1 MPCPPLGKSSF
12 RSMFFGVQCLLR
24 SCRRFWSL
32 RTPEH
37 PYHLRLDQV
46 LISAICHS
54 PKRRVMFAT
63 GDVAKRNGHANM
75 SIRYV
80 CIDTWYYMILYN
92 TPSNTG
98 HVGMLREIYPQQFDN
113 HWRQSPNLCLFDIQI
128 GPSKQNFGHEPCQL
142 VLRYEGIPSYRHRL
156 CMESKSIACIH
167 KYHMNPHVSTYI
179 HMYPHV
185 STYIRMY
192 PHCIYPHVKHI
203 IV

>member
-12 RSMFFGVQCLLR
+12 RSMFFWGCNATFSR
-24 SCRRFWSL
+24 GYWSL
-32 RTPEH
+32 GT
-37 PYHLRLDQV
+37 
-46 LISAICHS
+46 SASSSAWSCVDLS
-54 PKRRVMFAT
+54 NLSQPKGHVCYGT
-63 GDVAKRNGHANM
+63 NGHANM